1 MKTLLLLPV
10 ALTAFLAS
18 HSPTA
23 AALPRFDH
31 DWSIDPVHSSVVFKI
46 KHANVS
52 NFYGM
57 FEKVTGQLTL
67 DPKDPASG
75 KIAVEIAADSVYS
88 HDEKRDAHLKG
99 PDFFDVKQF
108 PVIKFTSS
116 KIKAAGAD
124 AFEVEGTLDL
134 HGKSKP
140 VTAKVQK
147 TGEGD
152 FRGPR
157 VGYEATFTIKRSDF
171 GMEYG
176 IAKNALSDEVQVTV
190 SASCMQS
197 KG

>member
-23 AALPRFDH
+23 AALPGEH

-46 KHANVS
+46 KHAGVS

-57 FEKVTGQLTL
+57 FQKVSGQLTL
-67 DPKDPASG
+67 DPKDLGSG
-75 KIAVEIAADSVYS
+75 KIHVEIAADSVFS
-88 HDEKRDAHLKG
+88 HDDKRDAHLKG
-99 PDFFDVKQF
+99 PDFFDVKQY
-108 PVIKFTSS
+108 PTIEFTSS
-116 KIKAAGAD
+116 KIKAAGND
-124 AFEVEGTLDL
+124 GLEVDGTLQL
-134 HGKSKP
+134 HGKSKTI
-140 VTAKVQK
+140 TAMVEK

-152 FRGPR
+152 FMGPR
-157 VGYEATFTIKRSDF
+157 VGYEAKFTIKRSDF

-176 IAKNALSDEVQVTV
+176 VAKNALSDEVQVTV
-190 SASCMQS
+190 ALSCMKS